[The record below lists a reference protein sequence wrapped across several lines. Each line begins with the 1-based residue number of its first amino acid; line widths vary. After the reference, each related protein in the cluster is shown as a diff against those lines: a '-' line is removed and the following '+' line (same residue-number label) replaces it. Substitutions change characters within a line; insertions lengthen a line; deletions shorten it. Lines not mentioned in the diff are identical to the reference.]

1 MLLRREKA
9 EVKVAIEVKFM
20 STTTIE
26 SPVASTPESSQTTPA
41 LAFFYEH
48 PQWFAPIYAELE
60 RRGVTFEKIFAPE
73 HFYPAGE
80 ASPGYRVVFNRMSP
94 SADRREH
101 GSAIFHTLAW
111 LGQLELQGIRVLNG
125 TTAFKYEVSKALQ
138 LSLLAS
144 LGIPYPKSRVIH
156 DPRHAVAAAEGLRY
170 PVVVKPNV
178 GGSGAGI
185 VRFDTP
191 ASLQAAI
198 DAGTL
203 ELGYDHIGLVQEFIP
218 ARGGHITR
226 VETLGGKYLYAINV
240 HTTGETFDLCP
251 ADICQTSRGESLA
264 NACVIE
270 GAKAGLK
277 VEGYTPPQEVID
289 AVESIVAAAK
299 IDVGGI
305 EYVIDDRDGQIY
317 YYDVNALSNFVAD
330 AKRVIGFNPFENLA
344 DYLEAEVAHASR

>member
-1 MLLRREKA
+1 ML
-9 EVKVAIEVKFM
+9 
-20 STTTIE
+20 
-26 SPVASTPESSQTTPA
+26 
-41 LAFFYEH
+41 
-48 PQWFAPIYAELE
+48 
-60 RRGVTFEKIFAPE
+60 
-73 HFYPAGE
+73 
-80 ASPGYRVVFNRMSP
+80 FNRMSP

-101 GSAIFHTLAW
+101 GSALFHTLAW
-111 LGQLELQGIRVLNG
+111 LGQLELQGVRVLNG
-125 TTAFKYEVSKALQ
+125 TTAFRYEVSKALQ
-138 LSLLAS
+138 LSLLSS

-156 DPRHAVAAAEGLRY
+156 DPRHAVDAAEGLRY

-191 ASLQAAI
+191 EALQAAI
-198 DAGTL
+198 DAGPL
-203 ELGYDHIGLVQEFIP
+203 ALGFDHIGLVQEFIP

-240 HTTGETFDLCP
+240 HLTGETFDLCP
-251 ADICQTSRGESLA
+251 ADICQTARGEALA

-277 VEGYTPPQEVID
+277 VEGYTPPADVIE
-289 AVESIVAAAK
+289 AIERIVAAAK

-330 AKRVIGFNPFENLA
+330 AQRVIGFNPFENLA
-344 DYLEAEVAHASR
+344 DFLEAEVAHAQR